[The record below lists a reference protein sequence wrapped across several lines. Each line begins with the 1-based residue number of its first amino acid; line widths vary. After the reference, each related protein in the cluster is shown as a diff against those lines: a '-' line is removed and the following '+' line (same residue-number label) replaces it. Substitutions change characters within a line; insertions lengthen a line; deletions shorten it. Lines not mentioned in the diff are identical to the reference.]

1 MTESTSDTLITL
13 HVQPGARK
21 SEVTGYD
28 GSVIRLKIAAAP
40 VEGKANREVIAF
52 LSQRLGIKRGAL
64 TIRRGLTSRNKVIAV
79 YGLTREE
86 VLRRL
91 SLISL
96 L

>member
-1 MTESTSDTLITL
+1 MSDSNNETLITL

-21 SEVTGYD
+21 NEVVGYD
-28 GSVIRLKIAAAP
+28 GSVIRLKIAAPP

-52 LSQRLGIKRGAL
+52 LSQRLDIKKGAL
-64 TIRRGLTSRNKVIAV
+64 TIRRGLTSRDKVIAV
-79 YGLTREE
+79 DGLSRDE

-91 SLISL
+91 SLKSL